1 MADDI
6 PNVQISEGKPS
17 LSERLSFI
25 WIIPLLALMVAAGV
39 AWQSYSKLGRVIE
52 VSFPNGAGLS
62 PNTTEL
68 RFRDI
73 AVGVV
78 ESVGLSDG
86 LETVVAQIRLEKDID
101 RYVDENAQFWVVR
114 PEVTTQGVTG
124 LDTVLNG
131 VFIEGSWDNEPG
143 TPTDRFQGL
152 AEEPLFRPDRPGLQL
167 ALRSSAN
174 GNMVENS
181 PILYRGLEV
190 GRVGRA
196 TINPRGN
203 FAVAEAIIYDPH
215 TRLITENTRF
225 WDTSGFSITVG
236 ASGASIDFSSLASL
250 VAGGLTFDT
259 FVSGGARANDGA
271 QYEVY
276 EDGAAARNSIFN
288 RSEVEELVVSVVFDD
303 NIAGLAVDAPVEL
316 GGLRIGAVQ
325 SVSGVIDPDL
335 YGDNRVRLNAIL
347 AIQPTRLGLPAPITQ
362 ESALAFFE
370 ISAAE
375 GLRARLAS
383 ASLLTGGLKVEFIRP
398 ENTSPAQVLKPVDG
412 PPVLPTTQSEISDAA
427 TTVESLLSRVDN
439 LPVEELLVSAIDFLD
454 GARAFVTD
462 DALRETPEDLR
473 ALLGDI
479 RTVVSADEVQNVVPT
494 LNRVLGQIETLLA
507 TLETEQA
514 VQRLVAA
521 IDAAAQ
527 TARTIDASVAGVPGL
542 VDTLNS
548 VAAKA
553 RDLPLEELTAEASA
567 LVQSGSALLG
577 SDGAQDLPVTLSA
590 ALAEIDATL
599 QALRDGGAVE
609 NLNQTLAS
617 TRDAADA
624 VAGSTG
630 ALPDLV
636 DRMTRV
642 LDQASATI
650 RGYDQG
656 DTISRD
662 AQSALR
668 DIKLAAEAVTSLA
681 RTLERNPSIL
691 IRGR

>member
-1 MADDI
+1 MADEI
-6 PNVQISEGKPS
+6 PEVKISSGKPP
-17 LSERLSFI
+17 LSERLSYV
-25 WIIPLLALMVAAGV
+25 WIIPILALLVALGV

-52 VSFPNGAGLS
+52 VSFPNGSGLS

-78 ESVGLSDG
+78 ESVGLSED

-101 RYVDENAQFWVVR
+101 RFVDENAQFWVVR

-131 VFIEGSWDNEPG
+131 VFIEGSWDSEAG
-143 TPTDRFQGL
+143 TATDRFQGL
-152 AEEPLFRPDRPGLQL
+152 SEEPLFRPDRPGLQL

-215 TRLITENTRF
+215 SRLISENTRF
-225 WDTSGFSITVG
+225 WDTSGFSISVG
-236 ASGASIDFSSLASL
+236 AAGASIDFSSLASL

-259 FVSGGARANDGA
+259 FISGGRLANDGA
-271 QYEVY
+271 QFEVY
-276 EDGAAARNSIFN
+276 EDGTAARNSIFN
-288 RSEVEELVVSVVFDD
+288 RSEVEELVVSAVFDD

-316 GGLRIGAVQ
+316 GGLRIGSVQ
-325 SVSGVIDPDL
+325 GVSGVLDPEL

-347 AIQPTRLGLPAPITQ
+347 AIQPTRLGLPEPVTQ

-370 ISAAE
+370 VSAAE

-398 ENTSPAQVLKPVDG
+398 EDASPALVLKPVDS

-439 LPVEELLVSAIDFLD
+439 LPVEDLMVSAIDFLD

-462 DALRETPEDLR
+462 EALRETPEDLR
-473 ALLGDI
+473 ALLGEI

-494 LNRVLGQIETLLA
+494 LNRVLGQIETLLV
-507 TLETEQA
+507 TLETEQT
-514 VQRLVAA
+514 VQRLAAA
-521 IDAAAQ
+521 IDAAAAAA
-527 TARTIDASVAGVPGL
+527 TTIDSSVAGVPGL
-542 VDTLNS
+542 VETLNS

-553 RDLPLEELTAEASA
+553 RDLPLEELTAEAAA

-577 SDGAQDLPVTLSA
+577 SDGAQDLPVTLGA

-636 DRMTRV
+636 NRMTRV